1 MPEQQNAHRSPE
13 QADDSVAP
21 AHALPLAESR
31 RPSPLLWTGLALL
44 LLVALG
50 VIFVLPVVVSEY
62 ELPLERR
69 AELAPQ
75 PVAPAVSQAPEE
87 LSPFEEAVLARERQR
102 AQDVLALILDTQ
114 AELEP
119 LQVEEWAGE
128 AYDAALEVARAGDET
143 YRNREF
149 EQANASYQEAAGAL
163 NELLESVPERLEQAL
178 AAAEE
183 ALLDGEPELAGENF
197 SLALLLDPG
206 NTMARSGLERTANYE
221 EFAASLQRAI
231 ELAQAGDLQE
241 SLAAYREAAGLDPA
255 SREARDGVADMTRRI
270 RQAEFSAVMS
280 AGFAMLDAG
289 DPEAAIAEFERA
301 AGLSANNRVNN
312 EQAQAAIE
320 QTRNQVA
327 SVEIE
332 RLRGRIGNA
341 EQSEQWQQA
350 AETYDEVLAIDANV
364 VFALNGRDYAA
375 RRALLDSLL
384 AEAIANPYRFNEDE
398 VYREALDVYYTG
410 RSIENPG
417 PKLVGQ
423 LDQLEGL
430 LANSQIPV
438 AVSFASDNLT
448 SVTILR
454 VAELGFFEQAS
465 LSLKPGRYVA
475 LGRRIGYREVREE
488 FTVGYGQ
495 TPAQVVVQ
503 CVDRLGVR
511 R

>member
-13 QADDSVAP
+13 QADDSVTP

-31 RPSPLLWTGLALL
+31 RPSPLLWAGLALL

-75 PVAPAVSQAPEE
+75 PVAPAVSQIPEE

-128 AYDAALEVARAGDET
+128 AYGAALEVARAGDEA

-178 AAAEE
+178 AAGEE

-221 EFAASLQRAI
+221 EFAASLQRAV

-255 SREARDGVADMTRRI
+255 SREARAGVADMTRRI

-301 AGLSANNRVNN
+301 ARLGVNN

-350 AETYDEVLAIDANV
+350 VETYDEVLAIDANV

-417 PKLVGQ
+417 PKLTGQ
-423 LDQLEGL
+423 LDQLEVL
-430 LANSQIPV
+430 LANSQVPV
-438 AVSFASDNLT
+438 EVSFASDNLT

-465 LSLKPGRYVA
+465 LSLKPGRYIA

>member
-1 MPEQQNAHRSPE
+1 MPEQQNAHLSPE
-13 QADDSVAP
+13 QADDSATP
-21 AHALPLAESR
+21 AHTLPPPESR
-31 RPSPLLWTGLALL
+31 RPSPLLWLGLGL
-44 LLVALG
+44 LLVVALL
-50 VIFVLPVVVSEY
+50 VVFVLPVVVSEY

-75 PVAPAVSQAPEE
+75 PVSPAIGQAPEA
-87 LSPFEEAVLARERQR
+87 SPFEEAVLARERQR

-114 AELEP
+114 TELEP

-128 AYDAALEVARAGDET
+128 TYEAALEVARAGDEA

-149 EQANASYQEAAGAL
+149 EQANVFYREAADTL
-163 NELLESVPERLEQAL
+163 NELLESVPGRLEHAL
-178 AAAEE
+178 ATGEE
-183 ALLDGEPELAGENF
+183 ALLDGEPELAGDNF

-206 NTMARSGLERTANYE
+206 NMIARAGLERTANYE
-221 EFAASLQRAI
+221 AFAAALERAG
-231 ELAQAGDLQE
+231 ELARAGDLRQ
-241 SLAAYREAAGLDPA
+241 SLAAYREAAGLDP
-255 SREARDGVADMTRRI
+255 SNPEAQAGVADVTRRI

-280 AGFAMLDAG
+280 AGFALLDAG

-301 AGLSANNRVNN
+301 EGLGVNN

-332 RLRGRIGNA
+332 RLRGRVGNA
-341 EQSEQWQQA
+341 EQSEQWQHA
-350 AETYDEVLAIDANV
+350 VEAYDEVLAIDANV
-364 VFALNGRDYAA
+364 VFALEGRNYAA
-375 RRALLDSLL
+375 QRAQLDGLL
-384 AEAIANPYRFNEDE
+384 AAAIANPHRFNEDE
-398 VYREALDVYYTG
+398 VYQQALRVYYIG
-410 RSIENPG
+410 REIENPG

-423 LDQLEGL
+423 LGQLEEL

-438 AVSFASDNLT
+438 EVRFASDNLT

-454 VAELGFFEQAS
+454 VAELGIFEQTS

-475 LGRRIGYREVREE
+475 LGRRVGYREVREE
-488 FTVGYGQ
+488 FTVGFGQ
-495 TPAQVVVQ
+495 TPARVVVQ

>member
-13 QADDSVAP
+13 QADDSVTP

-119 LQVEEWAGE
+119 LQVGEWAGE
-128 AYDAALEVARAGDET
+128 GYDAALEVARAGDEA

-178 AAAEE
+178 AAGEE
-183 ALLDGEPELAGENF
+183 ALLDGEPDLAGENF

-206 NTMARSGLERTANYE
+206 NTMARSGLERTTNYE
-221 EFAASLQRAI
+221 EFAAALQRAV
-231 ELAQAGDLQE
+231 ELAQAGDLRE

-280 AGFAMLDAG
+280 AGFAMLDAS

-301 AGLSANNRVNN
+301 AGLNVNN

-350 AETYDEVLAIDANV
+350 VETYDEVLAIDANV

-410 RSIENPG
+410 RSIESPG

-430 LANSQIPV
+430 LASSQIPV
-438 AVSFASDNLT
+438 EIRFASDNLT

-465 LSLKPGRYVA
+465 LSLKPGRYIA

>member
-1 MPEQQNAHRSPE
+1 MPEQQNAQQSPE
-13 QADDSVAP
+13 QADDSA
-21 AHALPLAESR
+21 AHAQALPLPETN
-31 RPSPLLWTGLALL
+31 RPSPWLWLGVGL
-44 LLVALG
+44 LLVVALL
-50 VIFVLPVVVSEY
+50 VVFVLPVVVSDY

-75 PVAPAVSQAPEE
+75 PVAPAPAQAREE

-128 AYDAALEVARAGDET
+128 AYAAALEVARTGDEF

-149 EQANASYQEAAGAL
+149 EPANSSYQEAADAL
-163 NELLESVPERLEQAL
+163 NELLESVPARLEQSL
-178 AAAEE
+178 AAGEDALLQGDPAVAEE
-183 ALLDGEPELAGENF
+183 NF
-197 SLALLLDPG
+197 RIALLLDPG
-206 NTMARSGLERTANYE
+206 NAVARSGLERAGNYA
-221 EFAASLQRAI
+221 EFAVLLDSAD
-231 ELAQAGDLQE
+231 ELARAGNLE
-241 SLAAYREAAGLDPA
+241 RSLETYREAAALDPG
-255 SREARDGVADMTRRI
+255 STRVRARIADVSEQI

-280 AGFAMLDAG
+280 TGFAMLDGG
-289 DPEAAIAEFERA
+289 DPEGAITEFERA
-301 AGLSANNRVNN
+301 AGLGVNN

-332 RLRGRIGNA
+332 RLQGRIESA

-350 AETYDEVLAIDANV
+350 VEIYDEVLGIDPNV

-375 RRALLDSLL
+375 RRALLDGLL
-384 AEAIANPYRFNEDE
+384 TEAIANPYRFNENE

-410 RSIENPG
+410 RTIENPG
-417 PKLVGQ
+417 PKLSGQ
-423 LDQLEGL
+423 LDELEAL

-438 AVSFASDNLT
+438 EVRFASDNLT
-448 SVTILR
+448 SVTVLR
-454 VAELGFFEQAS
+454 VAELGIFEQSS
-465 LSLKPGRYVA
+465 LSLKPGRYIA
-475 LGRRIGYREVREE
+475 LGRRVGYREVREE
-488 FTVGYGQ
+488 FTVGFGQ
-495 TPAQVVVQ
+495 TPAQVIVQ

>member
-13 QADDSVAP
+13 QADDSATP
-21 AHALPLAESR
+21 AHALPLPESR
-31 RPSPLLWTGLALL
+31 RPSPLLWLGVGL
-44 LLVALG
+44 LLVVALL

-75 PVAPAVSQAPEE
+75 PVAPAVSQTPEE
-87 LSPFEEAVLARERQR
+87 LSPFEEAVFARERQR

-119 LQVEEWAGE
+119 LQVGEWAGE
-128 AYDAALEVARAGDET
+128 IYGAALEVARAGDEA

-149 EQANASYQEAAGAL
+149 EQANASYQEAADSL
-163 NELLESVPERLEQAL
+163 NELLESVPGRLEQAL
-178 AAAEE
+178 AAGEE

-197 SLALLLDPG
+197 NVALLLDPG
-206 NTMARSGLERTANYE
+206 NPMARAGLERTANYE
-221 EFAASLQRAI
+221 EFAVALERAG

-241 SLAAYREAAGLDPA
+241 SLAAYREAAGLDPS
-255 SREARDGVADMTRRI
+255 SREAQAGVADVTRRI

-280 AGFAMLDAG
+280 AGFALLDAG

-301 AGLSANNRVNN
+301 EGLGVNN

-332 RLRGRIGNA
+332 RLRGRIENA

-350 AETYDEVLAIDANV
+350 VETYDEVLAIDANV
-364 VFALNGRDYAA
+364 VFALDGRNYAV

-384 AEAIANPYRFNEDE
+384 TEAIANPYRFNEDE

-417 PKLVGQ
+417 SKLVGQ
-423 LDQLEGL
+423 LDQLEVL
-430 LANSQIPV
+430 LANSQVPV
-438 AVSFASDNLT
+438 EVRFASDNLT
-448 SVTILR
+448 TVTILR
-454 VAELGFFEQAS
+454 VAELGFFEQTS

-475 LGRRIGYREVREE
+475 LGRRIGFREVREE
-488 FTVGYGQ
+488 FTVGFGQ

>member
-1 MPEQQNAHRSPE
+1 MTPP
-13 QADDSVAP
+13 
-21 AHALPLAESR
+21 
-31 RPSPLLWTGLALL
+31 
-44 LLVALG
+44 
-50 VIFVLPVVVSEY
+50 
-62 ELPLERR
+62 
-69 AELAPQ
+69 
-75 PVAPAVSQAPEE
+75 
-87 LSPFEEAVLARERQR
+87 
-102 AQDVLALILDTQ
+102 
-114 AELEP
+114 
-119 LQVEEWAGE
+119 
-128 AYDAALEVARAGDET
+128 LEVARAGDEA

-178 AAAEE
+178 AAGEE
-183 ALLDGEPELAGENF
+183 ALLDGEPDLAGENF

-255 SREARDGVADMTRRI
+255 SREARAGVADMTRRI

-301 AGLSANNRVNN
+301 AGLNVNN

-350 AETYDEVLAIDANV
+350 VETYDEVLAIDANV

-398 VYREALDVYYTG
+398 FYREALDVYYTG

-417 PKLVGQ
+417 PKLTGQ
-423 LDQLEGL
+423 LDQLEVL
-430 LANSQIPV
+430 LANSQVPV

-465 LSLKPGRYVA
+465 LSLKPGRYIA

>member
-1 MPEQQNAHRSPE
+1 MPEQRNAHRSPE
-13 QADDSVAP
+13 QADDSVTPAP
-21 AHALPLAESR
+21 ALLLAESR
-31 RPSPLLWTGLALL
+31 RPSPLLWLGLTLL

-50 VIFVLPVVVSEY
+50 VVFVLPVVVSEY

-75 PVAPAVSQAPEE
+75 SVSPAVSQIPEE

-119 LQVEEWAGE
+119 LRVEEWAGE
-128 AYDAALEVARAGDET
+128 AYDAALEVARAGDEA

-178 AAAEE
+178 AAGEE

-221 EFAASLQRAI
+221 EFAASLQRAV
-231 ELAQAGDLQE
+231 ELAQAGDLRE

-301 AGLSANNRVNN
+301 AGLNVNN

-350 AETYDEVLAIDANV
+350 VETYDEVLAIDANV

-410 RSIENPG
+410 RSIGNPG

-423 LDQLEGL
+423 LDQLEVL
-430 LANSQIPV
+430 LANSQVPV
-438 AVSFASDNLT
+438 EVSFASDNLT

-465 LSLKPGRYVA
+465 LSLKPGRYIA

-495 TPAQVVVQ
+495 TPAQVIVQ

>member
-13 QADDSVAP
+13 QADDRVTPAP
-21 AHALPLAESR
+21 ALPLAESP
-31 RPSPLLWTGLALL
+31 RPSPLLWLGLALL
-44 LLVALG
+44 LLMALG
-50 VIFVLPVVVSEY
+50 VVFVLPVVVSEY

-69 AELAPQ
+69 AKLAPQ

-119 LQVEEWAGE
+119 LRVEEWAGE
-128 AYDAALEVARAGDET
+128 AYGAALEVARAGDEA

-149 EQANASYQEAAGAL
+149 EQANASYREAAGAL
-163 NELLESVPERLEQAL
+163 NELLESAPERLERAL
-178 AAAEE
+178 AAGEE
-183 ALLDGEPELAGENF
+183 ALLNGEPESAGKNF
-197 SLALLLDPG
+197 GLALVLDPG

-221 EFAASLQRAI
+221 EFAASLQRAV
-231 ELAQAGDLQE
+231 ELAQAGDLRE
-241 SLAAYREAAGLDPA
+241 SLVAYREAADLDPA
-255 SREARDGVADMTRRI
+255 SREARAGVADMTRRI

-280 AGFAMLDAG
+280 AGFALLDAG
-289 DPEAAIAEFERA
+289 DPKAAIAEFERA
-301 AGLSANNRVNN
+301 ASLGVNN
-312 EQAQAAIE
+312 EQAQAAIG

-341 EQSEQWQQA
+341 EQSEQWRQA
-350 AETYDEVLAIDANV
+350 VETYDEVLAIDANV
-364 VFALNGRDYAA
+364 VFALDGRDYAA
-375 RRALLDSLL
+375 RRAQLDSLL
-384 AEAIANPYRFNEDE
+384 AEAIANPHRFNEDE

-417 PKLVGQ
+417 PKLTGQ
-423 LDQLEGL
+423 LDQLEVL
-430 LANSQIPV
+430 LANSQVPV
-438 AVSFASDNLT
+438 EVGFASDNLT

-465 LSLKPGRYVA
+465 LSLKPGRYIA

-495 TPAQVVVQ
+495 TPERVVVQ

>member
-1 MPEQQNAHRSPE
+1 MPEQRNAHRSPE
-13 QADDSVAP
+13 QTDDSA
-21 AHALPLAESR
+21 AHALPLPESR
-31 RPSPLLWTGLALL
+31 RPSPLLWLGLALL

-75 PVAPAVSQAPEE
+75 PASPAAGQTPEE

-102 AQDVLALILDTQ
+102 AQDVLARILDTQ

-119 LQVEEWAGE
+119 LQVDEWAGE
-128 AYDAALEVARAGDET
+128 AYGAALEVARAGDEA

-149 EQANASYQEAAGAL
+149 EQANASYQEAADTL
-163 NELLESVPERLEQAL
+163 DELLESVPERLERAL
-178 AAAEE
+178 AAGEE

-221 EFAASLQRAI
+221 EFAASLERAV
-231 ELAQAGDLQE
+231 ELAQAGELQE
-241 SLAAYREAAGLDPA
+241 SLAAYREAAGLDPTN
-255 SREARDGVADMTRRI
+255 REAQAGVADITRRI

-280 AGFAMLDAG
+280 AGFALLDAG
-289 DPEAAIAEFERA
+289 DPEGAIAEFERA
-301 AGLSANNRVNN
+301 SSLGVNN

-350 AETYDEVLAIDANV
+350 VETYDEVLAIDANV

-375 RRALLDSLL
+375 RRALLDALL

-410 RSIENPG
+410 RLIENPG
-417 PKLVGQ
+417 PKLAGQ

-430 LANSQIPV
+430 LANSQVPV
-438 AVSFASDNLT
+438 EISFASDNLT

-475 LGRRIGYREVREE
+475 LGRRVGYREVREE
-488 FTVGYGQ
+488 FTVGFGQ